1 MSAFAFVPP
10 IARATYSDLELLRP
24 DVRGEIVYGEM
35 CMTPRP
41 DNRHARAAMVL
52 AQALAPLDRS
62 RYSGGGGGEGWLFLF
77 EPELRIEGDA
87 VIPDIAGWRA
97 ERYRQISTDY
107 PDIAPDWVCEILS
120 PFTERRDWTSK
131 ADWYLQHGVRWYWI
145 VDPRARSIECFEAS
159 GTLWQS
165 VGKARASDTAR
176 LAPFAEL
183 ALNVGEFWLD

>member
-10 IARATYSDLELLRP
+10 IARATYADLESLRP
-24 DVRGEIVYGEM
+24 DVRGEIVFGEL

-41 DNRHARAAMVL
+41 
-52 AQALAPLDRS
+52 ALVHMHVASVIAGRLMGV
-62 RYSGGGGGEGWLFLF
+62 YQFKGAGGSGGDWVFVH

-87 VIPDIAGWRA
+87 IIPDIAGWRA

-107 PDIAPDWVCEILS
+107 PDVAPDWVCEILS
-120 PFTERRDWTSK
+120 PSTERRDWTTK

-159 GTLWQS
+159 GTLWQG
-165 VGKARASDTAR
+165 VGKARAADTAR